1 MAAEPSGVLRKAKL
15 VSEQSGKNL
24 GTDRVVM
31 DSVVDIKNKEWQET
45 PISLKAE
52 IFFFFGRK
60 QKRPPG
66 PYGPSGVLR
75 KAKLASERSGQ
86 GDAKMAA
93 EKKLTTPTTPN
104 PTTPNPT
111 PPITTHRL
119 QAINSLVIRRPIFSK
134 AIAC

>member
-1 MAAEPSGVLRKAKL
+1 MLYDQIQNHSTL
-15 VSEQSGKNL
+15 
-24 GTDRVVM
+24 
-31 DSVVDIKNKEWQET
+31 
-45 PISLKAE
+45 
-52 IFFFFGRK
+52 FFSSFEVQF
-60 QKRPPG
+60 
-66 PYGPSGVLR
+66 
-75 KAKLASERSGQ
+75 E

-93 EKKLTTPTTPN
+93 EKKLTT